1 MAGEAPGKKVDPTS
15 TRYDADKI
23 RTIVARVVWLV
34 FVLCALS
41 LAVAAL
47 LYAIEAEPEN
57 NLVDL
62 FYSIADR
69 VDLNFFGLEDPIREF
84 TIDGGKNDGQVDLQK
99 TALFN
104 YGIGSILYL
113 IVGRIVEKLIHP

>member
-1 MAGEAPGKKVDPTS
+1 MAGEAPGKKMDRTS
-15 TRYDADKI
+15 TWSDADKI
-23 RTIVARVVWLV
+23 RTIVARLVWLV
-34 FVLCALS
+34 FVICALA

-47 LYAIEAEPEN
+47 LYAIEAESTN
-57 NLVDL
+57 NLVSF
-62 FYSIADR
+62 FYNLADT
-69 VDLNFFGLEDPIREF
+69 VDLNFFGLHDPIREF
-84 TIDGGKNDGQVDLQK
+84 RTDGRVDEQK

>member
-1 MAGEAPGKKVDPTS
+1 MAGEAPGKKVDPTI

-23 RTIVARVVWLV
+23 RTIASRVVWLV
-34 FVLCALS
+34 FVLCALA

-47 LYAIEAEPEN
+47 LYAVKAN
-57 NLVDL
+57 DQNSLVNLIYDVANGVDL
-62 FYSIADR
+62 GFF
-69 VDLNFFGLEDPIREF
+69 DLDKPIKVFE
-84 TIDGGKNDGQVDLQK
+84 GENALQK

-104 YGIGSILYL
+104 YGIGAILFL

>member
-1 MAGEAPGKKVDPTS
+1 MAGEAPGKKVEPTS
-15 TRYDADKI
+15 NRYDVDKM
-23 RTIVARVVWLV
+23 RTIVSRVVWLI
-34 FVLCALS
+34 FVICALA

-47 LYAIEAEPEN
+47 LFALDANDKN

-62 FYSIADR
+62 FYRIADA
-69 VDLNFFGLEDPIREF
+69 VDLGFFDLDNPIKQFSGENAA
-84 TIDGGKNDGQVDLQK
+84 TK

>member
-1 MAGEAPGKKVDPTS
+1 MAGEAPGKKVDQTS

-23 RTIVARVVWLV
+23 RTIVARVVWLI
-34 FVLCALS
+34 FVLCALA

-47 LYAIEAEPEN
+47 LYAIEAEPDN

-62 FYSIADR
+62 FYSLADR

-84 TIDGGKNDGQVDLQK
+84 TVNSGKDKGQVDLQK